1 MTLEDNVPSSWVFDI
16 HEDTPDEELGNLMQH
31 STEVLDI
38 SDDEDRKARL
48 LAEVGK
54 ENIAPP
60 EYTGRQRTIARRDLM
75 SDDVRTPLGDLK
87 PSDFY
92 AEGCDSNSYIIV
104 DEGKNGKAAVGLDAV
119 PVLSALKSS
128 TTPTPSPI
136 EAGTAHQDELRKLFA
151 SVDSHTAAPAVPDPA
166 VASDAP
172 PEEEAPKIDIWESE
186 SAHGDEPEQHDPVTT
201 TTSLEESLAAA
212 SAHEE
217 AAIEAAT

>member
-75 SDDVRTPLGDLK
+75 SDDARTPLGDLK

-92 AEGCDSNSYIIV
+92 AEGCDSNSYIII
-104 DEGKNGKAAVGLDAV
+104 DEVKAGKAAVSLDAV
-119 PVLSALKSS
+119 SCLSALKNS
-128 TTPTPSPI
+128 TPTPSPI
-136 EAGTAHQDELRKLFA
+136 EAGTTHQDELRKLFA
-151 SVDSHTAAPAVPDPA
+151 SVDSHTATLAVPEPA
-166 VASDAP
+166 VASDTP
-172 PEEEAPKIDIWESE
+172 SEEEAAKIDIWESE
-186 SAHGDEPEQHDPVTT
+186 SAHGDEPEPHDPVTT

-212 SAHEE
+212 AAHEE
-217 AAIEAAT
+217 AAIEAAS